1 MRSYIRRGRHY
12 ELLSSNRKHQRE
24 TSLPHKKAQKY
35 ARSVIKLKNMNAEVL
50 IQLIYLKTTDP
61 DIYTSSFIQTAHEID
76 LFYVVEV

>member
-1 MRSYIRRGRHY
+1 
-12 ELLSSNRKHQRE
+12 
-24 TSLPHKKAQKY
+24 
-35 ARSVIKLKNMNAEVL
+35 MNAEVL